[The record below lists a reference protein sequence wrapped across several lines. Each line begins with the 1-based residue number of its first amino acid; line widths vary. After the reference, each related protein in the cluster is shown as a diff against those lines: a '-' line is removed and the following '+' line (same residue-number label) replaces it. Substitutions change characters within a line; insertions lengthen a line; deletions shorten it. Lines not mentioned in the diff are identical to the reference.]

1 MSYNADLD
9 LDLEYS
15 ADTMDTEEHVYNSKL
30 DYDTFGTD
38 SDVDSD
44 WNAKEGK
51 SNGVILPD
59 DLSAFGIHNH
69 TDSDLSSSTSS
80 DNEVLSMAA
89 EDIVQANLNS
99 TDMDSDEEPQ
109 NNYRTPREVEQLWS
123 MTPDA
128 PGHILAQRP
137 PTAGP
142 VLPIPGRPADVQ
154 VSADTKRKRRFGYVW
169 TTADDKVDTEEMQLK
184 QMVDISDLKELDEMQ
199 RNGIQEGI
207 PRLGYF

>member
-1 MSYNADLD
+1 
-9 LDLEYS
+9 
-15 ADTMDTEEHVYNSKL
+15 VYNSKL
-30 DYDTFGTD
+30 DYDTGID
-38 SDVDSD
+38 SNVNSD

-51 SNGVILPD
+51 NNGMILPD
-59 DLSAFGIHNH
+59 DLFAFGIHNNI
-69 TDSDLSSSTSS
+69 DSDLSSFISS
-80 DNEVLSMAA
+80 DNEICSMTA
-89 EDIVQANLNS
+89 EGNVQANSINITS
-99 TDMDSDEEPQ
+99 NEEPQ
-109 NNYRTPREVEQLWS
+109 DDFGHPREISQFWS

-154 VSADTKRKRRFGYVW
+154 ISADTKRKRRFGYVW
-169 TTADDKVDTEEMQLK
+169 TTADDKAYTEEMQLK

-199 RNGIQEGI
+199 RNGIQDGI